1 VCSSDLTTGFTTENT
16 VAGNPIE
23 PTADTGEI
31 ALDIIRETARG
42 SSVLSRYCSNVR
54 TQEVAYYCE
63 VSEERVA
70 IHRGDGNGPVI
81 AATDS
86 FHGKDGITEIE
97 MVETSSVVPF
107 RHKHPSLPLMS
118 GYAAFRVN
126 GKQYEWKKHRQLKE
140 SGSDVVLATFEASED
155 KESNAIGRLTITEA
169 ARDSIDFIVVTCL
182 IDQERGE
189 EGKYKGHEAAVQP

>member
-1 VCSSDLTTGFTTENT
+1 
-16 VAGNPIE
+16 
-23 PTADTGEI
+23 
-31 ALDIIRETARG
+31 
-42 SSVLSRYCSNVR
+42 
-54 TQEVAYYCE
+54 
-63 VSEERVA
+63 
-70 IHRGDGNGPVI
+70 
-81 AATDS
+81 
-86 FHGKDGITEIE
+86 

-189 EGKYKGHEAAVQP
+189 EGKYKVIP